1 MGQLVKPEVFL
12 TGFTEIHEPGVKAYL
27 EKTKQ
32 MDFWDDYLAARV
44 AGISG
49 GESLCSMY
57 AKLCYKSLVVGKNA
71 NVSKVRSVK
80 ANLESCFDTGHGSV
94 FEHCNINFLVTDC
107 SRVYCY
113 EQGTEVYTNSGW
125 KKIEDLT
132 VADELLTLNPDTR
145 KAKWQTPASVHSFDY
160 DGKLLGWKTGQM
172 VSPGMTPD
180 HLLWAARVNPR
191 RARGLSLAENV
202 ALYSEKVPISE
213 VFRKPIVIDHEVSF
227 AAEDDREQ
235 FQIGE
240 HTYDAYRLMEWLGWM
255 ATDGTF
261 SVERPNQCVINQSK
275 VGNLPALHSLM
286 SELFGS
292 RWRHHGPYS
301 DSRIEYFPYSDSR
314 IEYFTISDGELSA
327 WAKQMIGPNNKER
340 HFVTDLFNLSRRLLR
355 GFFAAAMSGDGTVH
369 HSNGHQA
376 LYCETEHAA
385 GQWQVL
391 LGRLGLCAN
400 VRKDD
405 RSGVTR
411 DFRDGIIRHTK
422 PSWVVSVSRKSV
434 SIIKTQHFWEEDYHG
449 KVYCPKT
456 QDGIIYVRCHGL
468 AFWCGNTH
476 EQVRQRAGWAY
487 SQTSGRYCRLD
498 SIDLVWSNLLN
509 PVKDLWLEGLSCI
522 EDLVYLTECKLGLR
536 KPNPKFPHAPA
547 EAGLTAKPNESKCLA
562 AWANIPAGTLREDL
576 KWVPDDS
583 FNFDKR
589 KAITSAIRRIAPNG
603 QANEIGMTANIRA
616 LRHVVQLRTAPFAET
631 EIRDI
636 FGQVFNL
643 TRAKFPTLW
652 YKSRTKIV
660 DDLLWVYGMKS
671 NPYDIDAGDPKALE
685 FWTTESLQGELAK
698 RADAALKA

>member
-12 TGFTEIHEPGVKAYL
+12 TGFTEIHEPGVEAYL

-107 SRVYCY
+107 SRVY
-113 EQGTEVYTNSGW
+113 
-125 KKIEDLT
+125 
-132 VADELLTLNPDTR
+132 
-145 KAKWQTPASVHSFDY
+145 
-160 DGKLLGWKTGQM
+160 
-172 VSPGMTPD
+172 
-180 HLLWAARVNPR
+180 
-191 RARGLSLAENV
+191 
-202 ALYSEKVPISE
+202 
-213 VFRKPIVIDHEVSF
+213 
-227 AAEDDREQ
+227 
-235 FQIGE
+235 
-240 HTYDAYRLMEWLGWM
+240 
-255 ATDGTF
+255 
-261 SVERPNQCVINQSK
+261 
-275 VGNLPALHSLM
+275 
-286 SELFGS
+286 
-292 RWRHHGPYS
+292 
-301 DSRIEYFPYSDSR
+301 
-314 IEYFTISDGELSA
+314 
-327 WAKQMIGPNNKER
+327 
-340 HFVTDLFNLSRRLLR
+340 
-355 GFFAAAMSGDGTVH
+355 
-369 HSNGHQA
+369 
-376 LYCETEHAA
+376 
-385 GQWQVL
+385 
-391 LGRLGLCAN
+391 
-400 VRKDD
+400 
-405 RSGVTR
+405 
-411 DFRDGIIRHTK
+411 
-422 PSWVVSVSRKSV
+422 
-434 SIIKTQHFWEEDYHG
+434 
-449 KVYCPKT
+449 
-456 QDGIIYVRCHGL
+456 
-468 AFWCGNTH
+468 TH

-671 NPYDIDAGDPKALE
+671 NPYDITPGDPSALE
-685 FWTTESLQGELAK
+685 FWTTKDMQNEITRRELA
-698 RADAALKA
+698 A